1 MPDVGWSLGPPPE
14 YLRGLATYW
23 RTTYDWRRHEARLNA
38 HPQYTTTIDGQTIHF
53 LHVRSPEPD
62 ALPLIVTHGW
72 PSNVVEYLEVIGPL
86 TDPRAHGGDPGDAF
100 HLVIP
105 SLPGYG
111 LSGPTHEPG
120 WGAVRIAR
128 AWSELMRRLGYA
140 RYGAQGGDW
149 GTWISR
155 ELGLLDPAVVGL
167 HANGFIT
174 WPSGD
179 PAELEGLSPA
189 EQRRLAGAD
198 YYLRELYG
206 YKKIQSTR
214 PQSLAYALAD
224 SPVGLLV
231 WIVGVLKEWT
241 DCRDSPEDAIDRDA
255 ILTNVTLY
263 WLTNTAGSAARSFLE
278 TPDTPDD
285 ADLSAVQRATLPI
298 GVAVFPR
305 DIIAPIRRF
314 AERDNHVVHWTEF
327 ERGGTFAA
335 LEQPDLYVADV
346 RAFFRRVRA

>member
-1 MPDVGWSLGPPPE
+1 M
-14 YLRGLATYW
+14 
-23 RTTYDWRRHEARLNA
+23 
-38 HPQYTTTIDGQTIHF
+38 
-53 LHVRSPEPD
+53 RSPEPD

-140 RYGAQGGDW
+140 RYGAQG
-149 GTWISR
+149 
-155 ELGLLDPAVVGL
+155 
-167 HANGFIT
+167 
-174 WPSGD
+174 
-179 PAELEGLSPA
+179 
-189 EQRRLAGAD
+189 
-198 YYLRELYG
+198 
-206 YKKIQSTR
+206 
-214 PQSLAYALAD
+214 
-224 SPVGLLV
+224 
-231 WIVGVLKEWT
+231 
-241 DCRDSPEDAIDRDA
+241 DRDA